1 MLRRIP
7 LPSPCRRSIE
17 TDKHMIYHQFLA
29 TRRILSLLDG
39 DLQGEQ

>member
-1 MLRRIP
+1 
-7 LPSPCRRSIE
+7 
-17 TDKHMIYHQFLA
+17 MIYHQFLA